1 MKREAEMK
9 EDILEILR
17 EINPLDEIDENT
29 KLLED
34 FLDSMNL
41 LLLINEL
48 EERYKIE
55 IPMETLNFEDFENVS
70 SIIELVDTL
79 KK

>member
-1 MKREAEMK
+1 MK
-9 EDILEILR
+9 EEILEILR
-17 EINPLDEIDENT
+17 EINPLDDVNDST

-55 IPMETLNFEDFENVS
+55 IPMDTLKLEDFENVG
-70 SIIELVDTL
+70 SIVEMINSIRG
-79 KK
+79 